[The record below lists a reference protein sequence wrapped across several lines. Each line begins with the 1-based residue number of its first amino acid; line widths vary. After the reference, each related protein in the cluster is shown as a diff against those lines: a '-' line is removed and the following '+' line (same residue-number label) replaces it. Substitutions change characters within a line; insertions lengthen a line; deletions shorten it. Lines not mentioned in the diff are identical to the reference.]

1 MTNDNTDAALAI
13 RELSLTRL
21 MDAPRATLYRCWTEP
36 ELMKQWFCPKPWTT
50 PVIEV
55 DVRSG
60 GSNFILMQG
69 PNGEEMPNRGV
80 YLEVVP
86 NEKLVFTD
94 AYTEAWKPSAK
105 PFMTGIITFADE
117 GGKTRYTAIARHWS
131 DEDKKTHEDM
141 GFHEGWGKATDQL
154 EALARTL

>member
-21 MDAPRATLYRCWTEP
+21 IDAPRATLYRCWTEP
-36 ELMKQWFCPKPWTT
+36 ELMKQWFCPRPWTT

-69 PNGEEMPNRGV
+69 PDGEEMLNRGV
-80 YLEVVP
+80 YLEVVR

-94 AYTEAWKPSAK
+94 AFTEAWKPSAK